1 MPDAEMQYPQII
13 RSEAMKKF
21 GFLVAVTI
29 AFLFWLMLGACG
41 NQNVTGI
48 SDELPRELTV
58 LEKKLVE
65 RDNRFS
71 IDLFKQTNALDAK
84 KNVILSPLSASFA
97 LAMTLNGA
105 NHATRDSMIYA
116 LRLDDMQ
123 ESEINQSYRS
133 LIDLLLNLDPKVIME
148 IANAIFY
155 KENYGFEQEFL
166 DINRKYFDAEV
177 RGLNFFDPGAPGI
190 INGWV
195 KDKTRGKIE
204 KIVDSIDPRDVMFLI
219 NAIYFKGTWLYQFD
233 KTKTQDD
240 QFRLED
246 GSTRDVKMMMQT
258 AYLDYLANDEI
269 EAVDLPYGGGAFR
282 MTVVL
287 PRTGQSINAFIAGLT
302 AEKWQTWM
310 NSFGKDSVTVHLPR
324 FKLRYDTKLNQPLS
338 GMGMGIAFDPQRADF
353 TRMYKNGGLY
363 ISYVRQNTY
372 VEVNEEGTEAAAVT
386 VVGIRETSIGPSG
399 PKLFRVD
406 RPFLFVI
413 REKNSGTIL
422 FIGKVLDPTAG

>member
-1 MPDAEMQYPQII
+1 
-13 RSEAMKKF
+13 MKKV
-21 GFLVAVTI
+21 GFFVAVLI
-29 AFLFWLMLGACG
+29 GLILWLVMAACG
-41 NQNVTGI
+41 GKNVTGV
-48 SDELPRELTV
+48 SDQLPRELTV

-105 NHATRDSMIYA
+105 NHATRDSMILA

-123 ESEINQSYRS
+123 ESEINQSYQS
-133 LIDLLLNLDPKVIME
+133 LMELLLNLDPNVIME

-155 KENYGFEQEFL
+155 KENYGFEQAFL
-166 DINRKYFDAEV
+166 DINRKYFNAEV
-177 RGLNFFDPGAPGI
+177 RGLNFFDPGALGI

-195 KDKTRGKIE
+195 KGKTHGKIE
-204 KIVDSIDPRDVMFLI
+204 KIIDNIDPNDVMFLI
-219 NAIYFKGTWLYQFD
+219 NAIYFKGVWLYQFD
-233 KTKTQDD
+233 KSKTQDD
-240 QFRLED
+240 VFRLED
-246 GSTRDVKMMMQT
+246 GSTREVKMMRQT
-258 AYLDYLANDEI
+258 AYLDYLANEEI

-287 PRTGQSINAFIAGLT
+287 PRAGQRMDAFIANLT
-302 AEKWQTWM
+302 AEKWQAWM
-310 NSFGKDSVTVHLPR
+310 NSFRKDSVTVHLPR
-324 FKLRYDTKLNQPLS
+324 FKLRYDTRLNRPLS
-338 GMGMGIAFDPQRADF
+338 AMGMGIAFDPQRADF
-353 TRMYKNGGLY
+353 TRMYKNGGLF
-363 ISYVRQNTY
+363 ISYVRQKTY

-386 VVGIRETSIGPSG
+386 VVVVRSTAIGPSG

-422 FIGKVLDPTAG
+422 FIGKVLDPAAE